1 MFSLFSFPTRRLHNK
16 LIFTFVLILLIPTG
30 VISYYNV
37 RTTSAT
43 VIQKIGAEE
52 LSDLV
57 TQANNME
64 RRLIDI
70 RDDLIFLSQAPPTR
84 HYADVIYGLDDPKSA
99 TREAQIA
106 LFKTFLDRAANQYKD
121 IRLIDLSGQEIL
133 RVDAT
138 GQLLPPDNNGENQ
151 AGQDYFNQAV
161 GLASNQVYI
170 SDFDLNGTNRV
181 VDKPYTP
188 ILYYAIP
195 LQVDGATVAVLV
207 AKVLLNPFFKDITAL
222 SSTPIFL
229 VNRDGSYLLN
239 PDPQK
244 LYGKILKT
252 GVTFDSE
259 RSSQDVITMFG
270 KDQGIIQNSP
280 DYADSIQAYVQI
292 KPAAQ
297 ISIRWLLIRNV
308 PVSTILGEVNS
319 TQYLAI
325 MLSLLSLLVATLV
338 GILLT
343 RSIVRPIVQLSEV
356 ADTVRQGNWDVI
368 VPNTGAKDE
377 IGHLTEA
384 FERMLRE
391 LKSVYGSLE
400 ARVASRTVELEA
412 ANIKLVEAQRN
423 TEEASR
429 AKSTFLSNMSHELRT
444 PLNVIIGYAHSMITM
459 PQMFDDHAMPEIY
472 RPYLKLIEDNGHYLI
487 GLINDILDLSKIEA
501 GKLDLLCSTVD
512 LTEIFRGVL
521 ATATGLLKDKP
532 VQIQPDYPENLPLV
546 WADPIRVRQIVL
558 NLFSNAVKFTATGN
572 ITLKAEVLGDW
583 LAISVIDTGI
593 GIPEEAQA
601 AIFARFGQ
609 ANGVHARN
617 IEGTGLG
624 LDISKQ
630 LSQMH
635 GGDLT
640 LSSAV
645 GKGSR
650 FTFTLPIATEEQ
662 LRQAKPQ
669 LQIDEAFTLF
679 QNVMHDSDDVFSIL
693 LVEDEVSMRDLVRRM
708 LEAANYLVVD
718 THDGARVMELAVGL
732 LPNLIILDVN
742 LPHVNGWELMQQ
754 LRANPAT
761 RHIPVIVFTAS
772 ADRDQAMARGA
783 AAFIRKPTPLEDV
796 LATVRSVLCL
806 PESMAD

>member
-1 MFSLFSFPTRRLHNK
+1 MFPLFSHLTKRLHNK
-16 LIFTFVLILLIPTG
+16 LIFAFVLILLIPTG

-43 VIQKIGAEE
+43 VIEKIGAEE
-52 LSDLV
+52 LSDLI

-84 HYADVIYGLDDPKSA
+84 HYTDVINGQDDPKSA
-99 TREAQIA
+99 AREAQIA
-106 LFKTFLDRAANQYKD
+106 LFKTFLDRAGNQYKD

-133 RVDAT
+133 RVDAS
-138 GQLLPPDNNGENQ
+138 GQLLPLDNNGENQ
-151 AGQDYFNQAV
+151 AGQAYFNQAV

-170 SDFDLNGTNRV
+170 SDFDLNHTNDT

-195 LQVDGATVAVLV
+195 LQVDGATIAVLV
-207 AKVLLNPFFKDITAL
+207 AKVLLNPFFKDITAR
-222 SSTPIFL
+222 STTPIFL
-229 VNRDGSYLLN
+229 INRDGSYLLN
-239 PDPQK
+239 PDPLK

-252 GVTFDSE
+252 GVTFDNE

-270 KDQGIIQNSP
+270 KDTGIIQNSP
-280 DYADSIQAYVQI
+280 DYPDSIQAYVQI
-292 KPAAQ
+292 KPEAQ

-308 PVSTILGEVNS
+308 PISTILGEVNS
-319 TQYLAI
+319 TQYVAI
-325 MLSLLSLLVATLV
+325 LLSLLSLVLATV
-338 GILLT
+338 MGILLT

-377 IGHLTEA
+377 IGHLTDA

-400 ARVASRTVELEA
+400 ARVASRTIELEA
-412 ANIKLVEAQRN
+412 ANIKLVEAQRK

-459 PQMFDDHAMPEIY
+459 PQMFDDYMMPEIY

-501 GKLDLLCSTVD
+501 GKLDLLCSTVEV
-512 LTEIFRGVL
+512 TEIFRGVL
-521 ATATGLLKDKP
+521 ATATGLLKEKP
-532 VQIQPDYPENLPLV
+532 VQIIPDYPENIPLV
-546 WADPIRVRQIVL
+546 WADAIRVRQIVL
-558 NLFSNAVKFTATGN
+558 NLFSNAVKFTATGS
-572 ITLKAEVLGDW
+572 ITLKAEIIGDW
-583 LAISVIDTGI
+583 LSISVIDTGV

-609 ANGVHARN
+609 ADGDHSRN

-624 LDISKQ
+624 LDISRQ

-640 LSSAV
+640 LSSTV

-662 LRQAKPQ
+662 LRSAKPQ
-669 LQIDEAFTLF
+669 TQIDEAFTLF
-679 QNVMHDSDDVFSIL
+679 QKPLHEPDEVYSIL
-693 LVEDEVSMRDLVRRM
+693 LVEDEVSLRDLLRRA
-708 LEAANYLVVD
+708 LETLGYLVVD
-718 THDGARVMELAVGL
+718 THDGARVMELAVGM
-732 LPNLIILDVN
+732 LPNLIILDVS
-742 LPHVNGWELMQQ
+742 LPHVNGWDVMQQ
-754 LRANPAT
+754 LRADPIT
-761 RHIPVIVFTAS
+761 QPIPVIVYTAS
-772 ADRDQAMARGA
+772 PERDQAMARGA
-783 AAFIRKPTPLEDV
+783 AAFIRKPTPLEDI
-796 LATVRSVLCL
+796 LATIREVLQI
-806 PESMAD
+806 PESLLD